1 MDIGHYLHNR
11 KSLFKIYKSGDTY
24 REYITKSYKKRP
36 WRAMAEYTTLERA
49 IQCAKRH
56 QENGFLNWYSVDIR
70 LL

>member
-1 MDIGHYLHNR
+1 MNYKYATEKER
-11 KSLFKIYKSGDTY
+11 LFKIYKSGDTY

-56 QENGFLNWYSVDIR
+56 QENGFSNGYSIDIR